1 MPKSHEHIN
10 TTSTQY
16 VYMPPEKYSIL
27 NLNEQE
33 LTDKVMDCVFRK
45 NMTIDETEKEMHN
58 QGIAIARKT
67 IMAIK
72 NNSFEILLKQHQE
85 EHAADYMLESFERTK
100 DEFNVIIKEAKTI
113 LESAKDKDDNHLAL
127 ETIKEMRA
135 QIELAL
141 TRQGKLTS
149 QLIQTINA
157 KNVNIVNT
165 SDFSRVIDNLK
176 LSWFNEMDPIMT
188 EEGKII
194 FNNPTPEFIDSYKK
208 WAFNNISKAK
218 VIDIEGNGIER
229 N

>member
-1 MPKSHEHIN
+1 MP
-10 TTSTQY
+10 T
-16 VYMPPEKYSIL
+16 EKYSIL

-33 LTDKVMDCVFRK
+33 LTDKVIDCVFRK
-45 NMTIDETEKEMHN
+45 NMTIDETEKELHN

-157 KNVNIVNT
+157 KNVNIINP
-165 SDFSRVIDNLK
+165 SEISRVIDNLK
-176 LSWFNEMDPIMT
+176 LSWFDEMNPSITTD
-188 EEGKII
+188 GKII
-194 FNNPTPEFIDSYKK
+194 FNDPTPEFIDAYKK
-208 WAFNNISKAK
+208 WSFNNISNSKEII
-218 VIDIEGNGIER
+218 VEGKEIER